1 MIFLCFLFLLV
12 VEITTVQ
19 TQRVVRDIVFLVDGS
34 NYIGSTNFP
43 YVRDF
48 LINVVNQLDVRPD
61 RVQFGLMQFA
71 ERPKIEFYLNT
82 YTNRDDVVNKISQL
96 RLTGGSVLNTG
107 AAMEYALRNM
117 FQPSVGSRRRQ
128 GVEQVLVLV
137 TGGPANDEVKKV
149 ADRLALAGVLTFTVS
164 SGQSDQALLRT
175 VAFVPDLAY
184 HDARFSSLPAIAE
197 VIMPKLITVVGS
209 TDVTEPFPEETGE
222 LIFSCF
228 YQSNIS
234 NIFGVSLLTVI
245 CFSAGSGEERDV
257 AFLIDGTDNV
267 RADFPYIRDFI
278 IKVIEPLDIGTDKV
292 RISVVQQS
300 ERPTPSFYL
309 NTYQTK
315 DEVIRAVNGLTLAG
329 GRSLNTGSAL
339 KFMKDTIFSERY
351 GSRALQNVPQFLI
364 VLSAGR
370 SRDNVKEPASVLKTE
385 GVVPFGV
392 GVKDAD
398 PKQIEAISHNPSF
411 AFSVKEFTELST
423 IPQRLNNY
431 VSLPKEQLT
440 VVLQKGK
447 SSLF

>member
-1 MIFLCFLFLLV
+1 M
-12 VEITTVQ
+12 
-19 TQRVVRDIVFLVDGS
+19 
-34 NYIGSTNFP
+34 
-43 YVRDF
+43 
-48 LINVVNQLDVRPD
+48 
-61 RVQFGLMQFA
+61 
-71 ERPKIEFYLNT
+71 
-82 YTNRDDVVNKISQL
+82 
-96 RLTGGSVLNTG
+96 
-107 AAMEYALRNM
+107 
-117 FQPSVGSRRRQ
+117 
-128 GVEQVLVLV
+128 
-137 TGGPANDEVKKV
+137 
-149 ADRLALAGVLTFTVS
+149 
-164 SGQSDQALLRT
+164 
-175 VAFVPDLAY
+175 
-184 HDARFSSLPAIAE
+184 
-197 VIMPKLITVVGS
+197 
-209 TDVTEPFPEETGE
+209 
-222 LIFSCF
+222 
-228 YQSNIS
+228 
-234 NIFGVSLLTVI
+234 LTVI
-245 CFSAGSGEERDV
+245 CFSAGSGQERDV

-300 ERPTPSFYL
+300 ERPSPSFYL

-351 GSRALQNVPQFLI
+351 GSRASQNVPQFLI

-411 AFSVKEFTELST
+411 AFSVKEFTELNT

-440 VVLQKGK
+440 VVLEQGK